1 MAFGATLAG
10 GALFALQGRLNGELA
25 ERAGSA
31 LWAALVSFGSGL
43 VVIAALV
50 AALPAS
56 RRAVRPA
63 LADRL
68 PWWTYCGGLSGATVV
83 TVAALAVPL
92 VGVATFTVGLVAG
105 QAVGALAVDRSRLG
119 PGGPR
124 PLSAGRVA
132 GAAVAVLAVVVVRL
146 GRDTG
151 AVSAAAL
158 LAVLVASAAAGVGLA
173 VQQAL
178 NGRVQRATGSALLA
192 GCVNFA
198 VGTIALV
205 AVFAVA
211 LLAGAGP
218 DRWWP
223 GPAAV
228 YVGGS
233 LGVVYIT
240 VAAWAVR
247 GLGVLR
253 LALITVAGQ
262 LAGGV
267 LIDLVS
273 PGRAG
278 GVDAA
283 TLAGVLLTL
292 TGVALAGRRP
302 GLASGPGSGPGRGPG
317 SGPVRSWRPG
327 QSRSRRRT
335 SSSASPAQIPR

>member
-1 MAFGATLAG
+1 M
-10 GALFALQGRLNGELA
+10 
-25 ERAGSA
+25 
-31 LWAALVSFGSGL
+31 SFGSGL

-63 LADRL
+63 LAHRL

-83 TVAALAVPL
+83 TVAALAVPV

-105 QAVGALAVDRSRLG
+105 QAVGALLVDRSRLV
-119 PGGPR
+119 PGGPH

-132 GAAVAVLAVVVVRL
+132 GAALAVLAVLVIRL
-146 GRDTG
+146 GHDTAAVTPG
-151 AVSAAAL
+151 AVL
-158 LAVLVASAAAGVGLA
+158 GILAASAAAGVGLA

-192 GCVNFA
+192 GCVNFM
-198 VGTIALV
+198 VGTAALV
-205 AVFAVA
+205 VVFAVA

-223 GPAAV
+223 GPAGL
-228 YVGGS
+228 YVGGA

-253 LALITVAGQ
+253 LALSTVAGQ

-273 PGRAG
+273 PGRTG

-283 TLAGVLLTL
+283 TLAGVLLTFA
-292 TGVALAGRRP
+292 GIALAGR
-302 GLASGPGSGPGRGPG
+302 
-317 SGPVRSWRPG
+317 RPG
-327 QSRSRRRT
+327 QSRSRRPT
-335 SSSASPAQIPR
+335 SSSESAAKATR

>member
-1 MAFGATLAG
+1 
-10 GALFALQGRLNGELA
+10 
-25 ERAGSA
+25 
-31 LWAALVSFGSGL
+31 
-43 VVIAALV
+43 
-50 AALPAS
+50 
-56 RRAVRPA
+56 
-63 LADRL
+63 
-68 PWWTYCGGLSGATVV
+68 
-83 TVAALAVPL
+83 
-92 VGVATFTVGLVAG
+92 
-105 QAVGALAVDRSRLG
+105 VDRSRLG

-124 PLSAGRVA
+124 PLSAGRVG
-132 GAAVAVLAVVVVRL
+132 GAAVAVLAVLVVRL
-146 GRDTG
+146 GHDGG
-151 AVSAAAL
+151 AISAAAL
-158 LAVLVASAAAGVGLA
+158 LGVLVASAAAGVGLA

-192 GCVNFA
+192 GCVNFM
-198 VGTIALV
+198 VGTAALLV
-205 AVFAVA
+205 VFAVA

-223 GPAAV
+223 GPAGV
-228 YVGGS
+228 YVGGA

-292 TGVALAGRRP
+292 TGVALAGHRP
-302 GLASGPGSGPGRGPG
+302 A
-317 SGPVRSWRPG
+317 

-335 SSSASPAQIPR
+335 SSSASPAQTPR

>member
-1 MAFGATLAG
+1 MTPGPGPRPDRERSGAGSPAVPVALAATLLG
-10 GALFALQGRLNGELA
+10 GTLFALQGRLNGELA
-25 ERAGSA
+25 DRAGSA

-43 VVIAALV
+43 VVVGALV
-50 AALPAS
+50 AAVPAT

-63 LADRL
+63 LANRL

-83 TVAALAVPL
+83 TVAALAVPV

-105 QAVGALAVDRSRLG
+105 QAVGGLVVDRSRLG

-124 PLSAGRVA
+124 PLSPARVG
-132 GAAVAVLAVVVVRL
+132 GAAVAVLAVLVIRL
-146 GRDTG
+146 GHGTGPASAG
-151 AVSAAAL
+151 AVLGVLLASSAAGA
-158 LAVLVASAAAGVGLA
+158 GLA

-178 NGRVQRATGSALLA
+178 NGRVQRATGSALIA
-192 GCVNFA
+192 GCVNFL
-198 VGTIALV
+198 VGTVALV
-205 AVFAVA
+205 LAFGAA

-223 GPAAV
+223 GPAGLYA
-228 YVGGS
+228 GGT

-253 LALITVAGQ
+253 LALSTVAGQ
-262 LAGGV
+262 LAGGL

-283 TLAGVLLTL
+283 TLAGVVLTL
-292 TGVALAGRRP
+292 AGVALAGRR
-302 GLASGPGSGPGRGPG
+302 AA
-317 SGPVRSWRPG
+317 
-327 QSRSRRRT
+327 QSRSRPRT
-335 SSSASPAQIPR
+335 SSSETAAKTTR

>member
-1 MAFGATLAG
+1 VLVAVGATLLG

-25 ERAGSA
+25 DRAGSA

-50 AALPAS
+50 AALPAG
-56 RRAVRPA
+56 RRAVGRA
-63 LADRL
+63 LAHRL

-83 TVAALAVPL
+83 TVAALAVPV

-105 QAVGALAVDRSRLG
+105 QAVGGLLVDRSRLG

-124 PLSAGRVA
+124 PLSPTRVG
-132 GAAVAVLAVVVVRL
+132 GAAVAVLAVLVVRL
-146 GRDTG
+146 GHDPG
-151 AVSAAAL
+151 AVAAGTVAGL
-158 LAVLVASAAAGVGLA
+158 LAASAGAGVGLA
-173 VQQAL
+173 VQAAL
-178 NGRVQRATGSALLA
+178 NGRVQRAAGSALLA
-192 GCVNFA
+192 GCVNFV
-198 VGTIALV
+198 VGTVALL

-223 GPAAV
+223 SPAAL
-228 YVGGS
+228 YAGGA
-233 LGVVYIT
+233 LGAVYIT
-240 VAAWAVR
+240 IAAWAVR

-253 LALITVAGQ
+253 LALSTVAGQ

-273 PGRAG
+273 PGRTG

-283 TLAGVLLTL
+283 TLGGVALTL
-292 TGVALAGRRP
+292 AGVALAG
-302 GLASGPGSGPGRGPG
+302 
-317 SGPVRSWRPG
+317 WRPD

-335 SSSASPAQIPR
+335 SSSAATAQTTR